1 MSSPIE
7 IAVNN
12 FVDHCQAI
20 PNSLGSPGSRTPAF
34 STNQHT
40 LNIPYPNGIT
50 IGQTGSHDS
59 QMSQIRQMI
68 AGRPGG
74 AVTSVVDSF
83 SSLDLAPLG
92 FHTLFD
98 TPWAFRQAAPTDSL
112 PILEPQL
119 RIETVNTPAQLQEFD
134 RAAAA
139 GFGQSDDDTVYS
151 TPLLTDPRYDFYFI
165 RQSNE
170 IAAGVQ
176 TFTNDESIG
185 VYTLFTLPEYRHKGF
200 AKRLV
205 NHVLNLTPNLPAVT
219 NPSKDSDH
227 LFRNAGFSHIGTR
240 TIWLHVPS

>member
-1 MSSPIE
+1 MKSPID
-7 IAVNN
+7 IAIAN

-20 PNSLGSPGSRTPAF
+20 PSSLGSPGSQTTAF

-50 IGQTGSHDS
+50 IGQTDNQDS

-68 AGRPGG
+68 AGRPSG
-74 AVTSVVDSF
+74 AVTSMVDSF
-83 SSLDLAPLG
+83 SSLDLTPLG

-98 TPWAFRQAAPTDSL
+98 TPWTFRHASPVESL
-112 PILEPQL
+112 PIRQPQF

-139 GFGQSDDDTVYS
+139 GFGQPDDDTVYS

-165 RQSNE
+165 RQSNK

-176 TFTNDESIG
+176 TFTNNESIG
-185 VYTLFTLPEYRHKGF
+185 VYTLFTLPEHRRKGF
-200 AKRLV
+200 AKSLV
-205 NHVLNLTPNLPAVT
+205 NHVLSLTPDLPAVT
-219 NPSKDSDH
+219 NPSEDSDH